1 MATPGWTEKK
11 RSSAPM
17 RRGSVPQKIYWE
29 GINLNK
35 ISKKIV
41 SLVTMAT
48 FAATLVPAAA
58 FAADPADI
66 TVDQI
71 AAKQLNV
78 TFHEA
83 LSDVAINLS
92 DADGAVTADVKG
104 AGDSSDLGETNA
116 LLGTAGNDVNSADA
130 VKIVGL
136 DAGNYTLQIISDG
149 TEVYTESLYVA
160 DETSTGNSRVLLN
173 DENGNAVS
181 EAKVGDKAT
190 VKLEV
195 RDTNNEVS
203 TLPLNPNNNEYVLV
217 WAEDASGN
225 LVNDV
230 TFTTEAGDEAL
241 ITSLAGTIYN
251 DSLVAISAT
260 ANTAA
265 YVAVENGAT
274 ITANFNTAGTY
285 TICSAVATVGPSVDN
300 DKIENTGVV
309 FVGKELKSSTVKVT
323 ANPVNVVTEAVDFA
337 GNDGTF
343 AQNGV
348 NWTYTLNDD
357 VVPNDTKTYT
367 VTGHAYSNEAA
378 GTPAVGEKIYINCNQ
393 NGHGITL
400 VGVDNGYVTTDKNGM
415 FTFKFILNETGSYNI
430 VYQESKGDIKGTLT
444 VTQDN
449 VAPVH
454 IKTVTNNGLALAGT
468 DINYAADV
476 YAGASVQ
483 NPVYLTDAVTF
494 NIIDAFGH
502 EAEGNAVLANE
513 EAAFL
518 GPDHGDYV
526 RIVSA
531 PKATDEHPASTLEA
545 DDLILAWDGS
555 AYTLAYVG
563 DERATDLVPGDYVV
577 NVSLNNGGKNVAVA
591 KFTLAEFGTVQS
603 IDLEMNAVAIDG
615 EGDINGNAINAVDD
629 QVALGQ
635 RVTVNPVYVD
645 ENGLRVD
652 APVANMSLGVNGDAV
667 ARVNTTGTQ
676 FDTYANVPANE
687 SLIGTTITVKA
698 YDEIAGK
705 YVEKELTVVKNY
717 LAETLAFDQAEGE
730 VGRDNVVAVSV
741 VDEDGNVSKVN
752 GTMTAYIASQSD
764 ETASIDLDVDNTVSN
779 GKGKLFLESD
789 KEGTVDVVVAVKADN
804 GEIYGAT
811 LTYTFGEVDEYTGR
825 TVVMTIGSS
834 DYLIN
839 NAVVE
844 GDAAPYVDDAWRTMV
859 PFRVLGEAFGAE
871 VDWNQEAQSVTY
883 TVGDTEIVMTI
894 GETTYTLNGEEQTM
908 DTAPVLSGDRTYV
921 PVRFVAEDLGFEVTP
936 LYNAENGTTAS
947 VVFQK

>member
-1 MATPGWTEKK
+1 M
-11 RSSAPM
+11 
-17 RRGSVPQKIYWE
+17 
-29 GINLNK
+29 NK

-58 FAADPADI
+58 FAGNLADPANGVTIYQDEAG
-66 TVDQI
+66 TVSVKFAGLGSASYNANDVTI
-71 AAKQLNV
+71 NV
-78 TFHEA
+78 TPDGSNDDIDATLANNNGTGNNGTTGVPIATTVGSGFDTQI
-83 LSDVAINLS
+83 DVPAAGNYHVW
-92 DADGAVTADVKG
+92 VTADG
-104 AGDSSDLGETNA
+104 TTLIDET
-116 LLGTAGNDVNSADA
+116 V
-130 VKIVGL
+130 
-136 DAGNYTLQIISDG
+136 
-149 TEVYTESLYVA
+149 YVA
-160 DETSTGNSRVLLN
+160 DATSTTNSRILVK
-173 DENGNAVS
+173 DTTGNVVTDANP
-181 EAKVGDKAT
+181 GDT
-190 VKLEV
+190 ETLVFEV
-195 RDTNNEVS
+195 RDENNQIT
-203 TLPLNPNNNEYVLV
+203 TLPLNESPDYAFV
-217 WAEDASGN
+217 WAEDADG
-225 LVNDV
+225 DFTDAV
-230 TFTTEAGDEAL
+230 TFDTDSSSSGKTAYTTAPYASYAAAVA
-241 ITSLAGTIYN
+241 TSTG
-251 DSLVAISAT
+251 
-260 ANTAA
+260 A

-274 ITANFNTAGTY
+274 LKVTFNEAGTY
-285 TICSAVATVGPSVDN
+285 TIHAAVVSAQPQVNATDIKTAYPNGDN
-300 DKIENTGVV
+300 ISTH
-309 FVGKELKSSTVKVT
+309 LHSATVKVEKEV
-323 ANPVNVVTEAVDFA
+323 VNVETKAVEFDSVSGEADADQVA
-337 GNDGTF
+337 GTT
-343 AQNGV
+343 
-348 NWTYTLNDD
+348 NWTYTLDDD

-367 VTGHAYSNEAA
+367 VTGYAYTNATTK
-378 GTPAVGEKIYINCNQ
+378 TPAVGEKIYISCNQ
-393 NGHGITL
+393 SGHGITL
-400 VGVDNGYVTTDKNGM
+400 VGVDDGYVTTGTDGK

-513 EAAFL
+513 EAADL
-518 GPDHGDYV
+518 GTDHGDYV

-531 PKATDEHPASTLEA
+531 PKATDEYPASTLEA
-545 DDLILAWDGS
+545 DDLLLAWDGS
-555 AYTLAYVG
+555 AYTLAYVD

-687 SLIGTTITVKA
+687 SLIGTTITVKV

-717 LAETLAFDQAEGE
+717 LAETLAFDQVEGE

-871 VDWNQEAQSVTY
+871 VEWNQDAQSVTY
-883 TVGDTEIVMTI
+883 TVGDTELVMTI
-894 GETTYTLNGEEQTM
+894 GEDTYTLNGEEQTM